1 MTLHLHGLAV
11 APADVGLR
19 LVAEVELCIAALHR
33 IEVSVA
39 PLITQT
45 EGDIAG
51 HALQDIDLVGQSL
64 ADIARCLEDLCPHL
78 ASLPPIDAREVVSRL
93 RLDDLARRLAGP
105 AAPMARAGD
114 RPADRIELF

>member
-1 MTLHLHGLAV
+1 MHALAV
-11 APADVGLR
+11 APADIGQR
-19 LVAEVELCIAALHR
+19 LVREVELCIAALHR

-39 PLITQT
+39 PLITQA
-45 EGDIAG
+45 EGDVAG

-78 ASLPPIDAREVVSRL
+78 AAIAPIDARQVVSRL
-93 RLDDLARRLAGP
+93 RLDDLARRLTGPAGP
-105 AAPMARAGD
+105 TARAND